1 MLNCKLYPDAYIELD
16 ELPSD
21 ELSYHNWLRL
31 MQNLGVVC
39 AKVQGTNLRSYQM
52 NVDEFVAL
60 AEVLGRKP
68 IMAKLSRASS
78 FLKS

>member
-1 MLNCKLYPDAYIELD
+1 
-16 ELPSD
+16 
-21 ELSYHNWLRL
+21 

-39 AKVQGTNLRSYQM
+39 AKAPRNKSTKLIKM

-68 IMAKLSRASS
+68 IMAKLSGVSS
-78 FLKS
+78 IIPQKADPVHRYGKNLKIV